1 MVRAAASGVVDYTR
15 ADPKD
20 INWRIRHQLLLRE
33 VQRQEQYKLI
43 ELVYRKQLA
52 LISHGRLKEESFI
65 EAQDSAKTLL
75 GQLQDEIFP
84 WLATKTET
92 ETQKDTISDADAEL
106 IKRYRERMARA
117 KREEDADAA
126 DTTAATE

>member
-1 MVRAAASGVVDYTR
+1 MVRAAAAGVVDYTR

-33 VQRQEQYKLI
+33 VQRQEQCKLI
-43 ELVYRKQLA
+43 DLVYRKQLA
-52 LISHGRLKEESFI
+52 LISHGRLEHESFVA
-65 EAQDSAKTLL
+65 AQDGANKLL

-84 WLATKTET
+84 WLATTTET

-106 IKRYRERMARA
+106 IKRYRARMARA
-117 KREEDADAA
+117 ERENEADARP
-126 DTTAATE
+126 TAAAE